1 MWPATQAGASTKEE
15 VHRPVSNAENTASE
29 VRDVIIVGS
38 GPAGYTA
45 AVYTA
50 RANLKP
56 LLLAGSVTAGG
67 ELMNTTDVENYPGF
81 PDGIMGPD
89 LMENFEKQAARFGTE
104 IQFEDVTELDLDGD
118 IKTVTIG
125 SGETFKARSI
135 ILSTGSAYRELGLP
149 NEKRLSG
156 HGVSWCAT
164 CDGFFFKDQDIAVIG
179 GGDSAMEEA
188 LFLTKFARSVTV
200 VHRRDSLR
208 ASKIMADRA
217 LAHEK
222 ISFVWNSGVEDV
234 LGQQKVTGL
243 RLKNLI
249 DGAESELS
257 VTGVFVAI
265 GNDPRTDLVKGKVD
279 LTPEGTIAVDGRTSK
294 TSIKGVFAAGDVI
307 DPTYRQ
313 AITASGSGCV
323 AALDVEHYLADF
335 HA

>member
-1 MWPATQAGASTKEE
+1 M
-15 VHRPVSNAENTASE
+15 SNAENTASD

-45 AVYTA
+45 AVYAA

-81 PDGIMGPD
+81 PEGIMGPD

-104 IQFEDVTELDLDGD
+104 IQFEDVTDLDLDGD

-125 SGETFKARSI
+125 SGETFRARSI
-135 ILSTGSAYRELGLP
+135 ILSTGSAYRELGLS

-188 LFLTKFARSVTV
+188 LFLTKFAKTVTV
-200 VHRRDSLR
+200 VHRRDTLR

-222 ISFVWNSGVEDV
+222 INFIWNTGVEDV
-234 LGQQKVTGL
+234 LGQNKVTGL
-243 RLKNLI
+243 RLKNLV
-249 DGAESELS
+249 DGTETELA

-265 GNDPRTDLVKGKVD
+265 GNDPRTDLVKGKLD
-279 LTPEGTIAVDGRTSK
+279 LTPEGTIAVEGRTSK
-294 TSIKGVFAAGDVI
+294 TSIQGVFAAGDVI

-323 AALDVEHYLADF
+323 AALDVEHYLADLQ
-335 HA
+335 A